1 VPSTAHFLKDKKIS
15 IVFRHWIPFSLADS
29 GKTHPLSCNQLCRR
43 FGFTLLVDR
52 YAQPHE
58 YSPLLV
64 EPFDQKNQKP
74 VLNHSSR
81 RLVTAHRHLDSRVF
95 PGGGI
100 ERRTEKP
107 FSAPKLAVGTP
118 AGKELHRLLCEIL
131 NAPTKQPTI
140 ASDFPIPTNL
150 LGRDLGA
157 ILNYGRHFE

>member
-1 VPSTAHFLKDKKIS
+1 LKDKKIS

-29 GKTHPLSCNQLCRR
+29 GKTHPLSCNQLRRR

-81 RLVTAHRHLDSRVF
+81 GLIAEYRHLDSRIF
-95 PGGGI
+95 SSGSMKGWI
-100 ERRTEKP
+100 EKS
-107 FSAPKLAVGTP
+107 FCAPKLAVRAPG
-118 AGKELHRLLCEIL
+118 GKKLHRSLCEIL

-140 ASDFPIPTNL
+140 ASDSPIPTNFL
-150 LGRDLGA
+150 DRDLGA
-157 ILNYGRHFE
+157 ILNYGRHIE